1 MFTFTQ
7 SFPHRLTLN
16 PVHIPLPVG
25 HERGAMSTRC
35 GASDLGN
42 LLVLWDRSIG
52 PQINWL
58 HVRAIRLTWRCR
70 GAERAV
76 NRLFNSP
83 GHRPGGHS
91 SSSSLRF
98 IFFPS
103 LPPLLSP
110 HSIVLLHWL
119 HFSQCGYSRRTSAYR
134 NIARRDCVCARVCV
148 YRGEILANEPVLCA
162 LSSSTVSILS
172 KWSLGMQY
180 THPASLPIPS
190 SLYFSSCVCVPVL
203 SLCVCL
209 SLCFSHCLCLFIPF
223 AFPFHLQTEAVNE
236 YVGLGGGLI
245 WKRTQTRFRKVGG
258 LQICISP
265 ARSLPLLHVAQLE
278 QINNN
283 FVFSFRRLPCI
294 DDANDLACRTSA
306 LHFYTLH
313 SRVSV
318 TLW

>member
-25 HERGAMSTRC
+25 RERGAMSTRC
-35 GASDLGN
+35 RASDLGN

-70 GAERAV
+70 GAERTV

-91 SSSSLRF
+91 SSWSLHF
-98 IFFPS
+98 IFFP
-103 LPPLLSP
+103 LPPPLLSP

-134 NIARRDCVCARVCV
+134 NIAWRDCVCVQVCV

-190 SLYFSSCVCVPVL
+190 SLYFSSCV
-203 SLCVCL
+203 
-209 SLCFSHCLCLFIPF
+209 
-223 AFPFHLQTEAVNE
+223 
-236 YVGLGGGLI
+236 
-245 WKRTQTRFRKVGG
+245 
-258 LQICISP
+258 
-265 ARSLPLLHVAQLE
+265 
-278 QINNN
+278 
-283 FVFSFRRLPCI
+283 
-294 DDANDLACRTSA
+294 
-306 LHFYTLH
+306 
-313 SRVSV
+313 
-318 TLW
+318 

>member
-25 HERGAMSTRC
+25 RERGAMSTRC

-91 SSSSLRF
+91 SSWSLRF
-98 IFFPS
+98 IFFFLSPPS
-103 LPPLLSP
+103 PFLSP

-134 NIARRDCVCARVCV
+134 NIAWRDCVCVRECVCIEERFWPMNPCCV
-148 YRGEILANEPVLCA
+148 LCPPVLCLYWVSDPLGCSTHIQHPSLFLPPSIFLLVYVS
-162 LSSSTVSILS
+162 LSSPYVFVSAFVSLTASVSLFLPLFLS
-172 KWSLGMQY
+172 ISRQRQQMSMWDWGR
-180 THPASLPIPS
+180 
-190 SLYFSSCVCVPVL
+190 
-203 SLCVCL
+203 
-209 SLCFSHCLCLFIPF
+209 
-223 AFPFHLQTEAVNE
+223 
-236 YVGLGGGLI
+236 GGLI
-245 WKRTQTRFRKVGG
+245 WKRTQTRLGRGG
-258 LQICISP
+258 RFVSRPREVYQFFIWP
-265 ARSLPLLHVAQLE
+265 SL
-278 QINNN
+278 
-283 FVFSFRRLPCI
+283 SK
-294 DDANDLACRTSA
+294 
-306 LHFYTLH
+306 
-313 SRVSV
+313 
-318 TLW
+318 